1 MDNMIVKMW
10 GVRGTKLLT
19 FFFFLIGPGKQS
31 VKSGAKWI

>member
-10 GVRGTKLLT
+10 GVRGTKMLT
-19 FFFFLIGPGKQS
+19 FFFLIGPGKQS